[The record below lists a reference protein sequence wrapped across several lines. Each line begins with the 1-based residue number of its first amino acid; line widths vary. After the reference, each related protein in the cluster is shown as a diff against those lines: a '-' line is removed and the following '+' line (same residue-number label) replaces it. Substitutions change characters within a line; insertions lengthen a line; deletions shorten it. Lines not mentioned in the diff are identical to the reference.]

1 MPGVG
6 GSSEESE
13 GTMLSARSEHKLRT
27 DKGRQGGFSMLEVV
41 IVMVISIIVA
51 SMAIPKVMSIVQGMR
66 TSGDARDLNGTILM
80 AKMRAASDYAQA
92 RMHVDFN
99 TQTFWVEVQP
109 HGTATWTTEG
119 GTQYLTKNVSFGY
132 GSLTSPPASTQ
143 SALGQAAACSGY
155 SNSACIEFNS
165 RGIPVDSTNTPTGDD
180 AIYLTDGN
188 TVSGVTVSITGV
200 TKIWRADL
208 SSANWILR

>member
-1 MPGVG
+1 MF
-6 GSSEESE
+6 
-13 GTMLSARSEHKLRT
+13 SAGLEHKLRT
-27 DKGRQGGFSMLEVV
+27 GRGRQDGMSMLEVV
-41 IVMVISIIVA
+41 IVMAVSIVIA
-51 SMAIPKVMSIVQGMR
+51 SMAIPKVMSITQDLR

-92 RMHVDFN
+92 RVHVDFN
-99 TQTFWVEVQP
+99 TQTFWVEILP
-109 HGTATWTTEG
+109 NGAAGWTTEG

-143 SALGQAAACSGY
+143 STLGQAAACSGY
-155 SNSACIEFNS
+155 SNSACIQFNS
-165 RGIPVDSTNTPTGDD
+165 RGIPVNSTNTPIGDD
-180 AIYLTDGN
+180 AIYVTDGN

-208 SSANWILR
+208 SSGNWIQR